1 LRGEVKPGTGGS
13 TDSKSAIGASTGS
26 SENQTEESDTAKID
40 AGVEKAARIAKH
52 KQHFWNK
59 FKKE

>member
-1 LRGEVKPGTGGS
+1 M
-13 TDSKSAIGASTGS
+13 
-26 SENQTEESDTAKID
+26 D